1 VHDATVFC
9 STGDRS
15 GVFDVPC
22 AVEHDMSMSL
32 MATHLTCTEGNGVG
46 KSNNPSVNK
55 KIQSL
60 NALKQDG
67 RHQSSTGGGHD
78 KHHPLHIH
86 FKYRLTDSLEG
97 VWATI
102 LHGKNLYVHIPT
114 NTNGEGS
121 KDSFIRLL
129 EYAEEHLKAQNVVVF
144 FQEDRADASS
154 WLRAFKFLGF
164 QLLPPKHPLRPDNHG
179 FIYMSYVID

>member
-1 VHDATVFC
+1 MHDATVFGWI
-9 STGDRS
+9 GDRS

-32 MATHLTCTEGNGVG
+32 MATHLACTEGNGVG
-46 KSNNPSVNK
+46 KFNKPSVNK
-55 KIQSL
+55 KIQSS
-60 NALKQDG
+60 NAHKHEG
-67 RHQSSTGGGHD
+67 RQGHD
-78 KHHPLHIH
+78 KDRLQPIHIH
-86 FKYRLTDSLEG
+86 FKYRLTESLEG

-102 LHGKNLYVHIPT
+102 LHGRNLYVHIPT

-129 EYAEEHLKAQNVVVF
+129 EYAEEILKAGNVVVF

-164 QLLPPKHPLRPDNHG
+164 QLLPPDHPLRPDNHG
-179 FIYMSYVID
+179 FIYMNYIID

>member
-1 VHDATVFC
+1 VLDAPVFG
-9 STGDRS
+9 STGDPS

-32 MATHLTCTEGNGVG
+32 MASQLICTEGNGVG
-46 KSNNPSVNK
+46 KSNIPSVNK

-60 NALKQDG
+60 NAQKHEG
-67 RHQSSTGGGHD
+67 RQGHD
-78 KHHPLHIH
+78 RHHPIHIH

-129 EYAEEHLKAQNVVVF
+129 EYAEEVLKATNVVVF

-154 WLRAFKFLGF
+154 WLRAFRFLGF
-164 QLLPPKHPLRPDNHG
+164 QLLPPKHPLRPDNQG
-179 FIYMSYVID
+179 FVYMTYLID